1 MLPLNAMLKDLHLSG
16 FQQQMAILQQQA
28 IEQSWSYDTFLA
40 KLCEGELAKRFQT
53 RTSNW
58 RRESKLNPAKS
69 LATLDLTDYPTPLS
83 QTIRQLQ
90 SDKAWV
96 NSANNILLF
105 GPSGVG
111 KSHIATALGLNLIDQ
126 GVRVKAFSAVDLVQ
140 QLQQAK
146 KALELISLLTRLD
159 KYRVIIIDDI
169 GYVKKTEGETQVL
182 FEFIAHRYE
191 SGSLI
196 ITSNQPFSQW
206 DSIFPDNLMT
216 VAAVVRIIHHGWIIE
231 IEGESYRKKQKLST
245 L

>member
-1 MLPLNAMLKDLHLSG
+1 MLPLDAMLKDLHLDG
-16 FQQQMAILQQQA
+16 FKQHMSVLQQQA
-28 IEQSWSYDTFLA
+28 IEHSWSYDTFLA
-40 KLCEGELAKRFQT
+40 KLCECELAKRFQT
-53 RTSNW
+53 RTGNW

-69 LATLDLTDYPTPLS
+69 LATLDLTDYPIQLS

-90 SDKAWV
+90 SDKTWV
-96 NSANNILLF
+96 DGANNILLF

-126 GVRVKAFSAVDLVQ
+126 GVRVKALSAVDLVQ

-146 KALELISLLTRLD
+146 KELELIHLMTRLD

-216 VAAVVRIIHHGWIIE
+216 VAAVDRIIHHGWIIE